1 MAFEYDLHDR
11 LREKIKRLEKKDPQ
25 RAEILYKKI
34 KQIRDSGLSEI
45 GHYKNFRHDLSYMK
59 RVHID
64 KSFVLTFEV
73 NRQKNKILFIDF
85 DHHDNIYGK

>member
-34 KQIRDSGLSEI
+34 KQIKDSSLSEME
-45 GHYKNFRHDLSYMK
+45 HYKNLRHDLSYMK

-64 KSFVLTFEV
+64 KRFVLTFEV